1 MKLQQKGS
9 NQTELTLNDWYVLFS
24 YQTPVVAIRRSTD
37 TLYVTEK
44 HWSRTTSRHINK
56 YLADFNYPQDAVRK
70 PQEFF
75 DDLVG
80 GA

>member
-1 MKLQQKGS
+1 MKLQVKGR
-9 NQTELTLNDWYVLFS
+9 NQMELMLNDWYVFFS

-37 TLYVTEK
+37 SLYVTEK
-44 HWSRTTSRHINK
+44 YWSHTTTRHINK
-56 YLADFNYPQDAVRK
+56 YLADLNYPQDAVKK
-70 PQEFF
+70 PQSFF